1 MPLRSRSA
9 RRLAVVWVG
18 AAAVLLLA
26 SPPLS
31 TQAPPG
37 VARVPDELRDRIGRA
52 GRVRVIVE
60 LNVPGGHIPEARL
73 PDIAGRFEQ
82 RQRLRALQ
90 SRVVSESQARGG
102 RLVRQFET
110 IPYIALEV
118 DSGALTALEHARQDV
133 VRIMD
138 DAIVRPVL
146 SESAPI
152 VQSDQA
158 WDVGYDGTGT
168 TVAVLDTGVEA
179 THPFFAGK
187 VVEEA
192 CYSGDSPGISSS
204 FCPNG
209 LTEQIGP
216 GSAAPCWLDG
226 CYHGDHVAGIAAGN
240 GALAEQPFSGV
251 AKGANIMAVQVFS
264 QIDDWFSCGGFAPCL
279 GGFTSD
285 IIAGLERVYAVAA
298 RLNVASV
305 NLSLGEGRF
314 TAPCDNQPYKPV
326 IDNLRSIGVATVA
339 ASGNSG
345 YLRALMTPACISSV
359 VSVGATDKAD
369 NVTYFSNVA
378 PFLSL
383 FAPGD
388 GIISALTGGS
398 FGILS
403 GTSMASPHVAGA
415 WAIMMQAL
423 PGSNVTTVLN
433 ALRQTGKPIVD
444 TRSGSPITV
453 PRARIF
459 QALASLTPIAN
470 PAPVVT
476 SLSPV
481 SARAGVASVM
491 VAGTGFNAFSVVRW
505 NGSARPTSV
514 ISATKIRA
522 SIPAS
527 DLTAVGTADVTVFN
541 PEPGGGS
548 SFSLAFTIEP
558 PPPPPSLTISAPAT
572 AAGGSETVTLHDGLG
587 GAYDWLA
594 LAGTGAS
601 NSSYI
606 KWTYIGAGITN
617 FTWTVTMPTAPG
629 TYEFRLFPDGLY
641 TRAATS
647 PTITVEGPASALPV
661 ITALSP
667 DRRLMGGAAFTLVV
681 NGSNFVD
688 GSVVRW
694 NGENRSTT
702 FISSTQLRATIA
714 AADSA
719 VAGTAH
725 VTVFTPPPG
734 GGTSAAFTFTI
745 ARPAL
750 SVSAQTVTAG
760 ASVTVTLT
768 DGAGGTYD
776 WLALASKDA
785 ADTSYLLWT
794 YVGSAVTTFT
804 WTVTMPTAPGTY
816 EFRLFYGGSSRA
828 ATSPPVTV
836 TGAGAQQPALAVS
849 ATSVAPGSPVTVT
862 LTNGSGGT
870 YDWITFAATGAA
882 DTSYLQWTYVGAGV
896 RAFTWTVTM
905 PATAGVYEFRFFPN
919 GGYTRAATSAPIN
932 VGTASSPLLSV
943 SAQNIGGGASVTVTL
958 TNGPG
963 QAYDWLALAPTE
975 AADSSYL
982 QWTYVGAGVTNRT
995 WTVTMPTAAGTY
1007 EFRLFS
1013 NGTRAA
1019 TSSGVTV
1026 TGAPPSLSVTAQ
1038 YVTGGGSVTVTLT
1051 NGRGGSYDWLTIA
1064 PAAASDTTYLQWTYI
1079 GAGVTTF
1086 TWTIAMP
1093 TAPGPYEFRLF
1104 LNGGYTRAA
1113 TSPVITVE

>member
-1 MPLRSRSA
+1 
-9 RRLAVVWVG
+9 
-18 AAAVLLLA
+18 
-26 SPPLS
+26 
-31 TQAPPG
+31 
-37 VARVPDELRDRIGRA
+37 
-52 GRVRVIVE
+52 VRVIVE
-60 LNVPGGHIPEARL
+60 LNVPGGHIPEGRL
-73 PDIAGRFEQ
+73 TDIAGRLEQ
-82 RQRLRALQ
+82 RQRLRGLQ
-90 SRVVSESQARGG
+90 SRVVSGLPALGH
-102 RLVRQFET
+102 RLIRQFET
-110 IPYIALEV
+110 IPYIALDV
-118 DSGALTALEHARQDV
+118 DSSALSALENARQDV
-133 VRIMD
+133 VRVID

-168 TVAVLDTGVEA
+168 TVAVLDTGVDS

-192 CYSGDSPGISSS
+192 CYSGGSPEISSS

-209 LTEQIGP
+209 LTEQVGP

-240 GALAEQPFSGV
+240 GALAGQPFSGV

-264 QIDDWFSCGGFAPCL
+264 QIDDWISCGGFAPCL

-285 IIAGLERVYAVAA
+285 IIAGLERVYSVAA

-314 TAPCDNQPYKPV
+314 TSPCDNQPYKPI

-345 YLRALMTPACISSV
+345 YVRALLTPACISSV

-388 GIISALTGGS
+388 GITSALTGGS

-403 GTSMASPHVAGA
+403 GTSMAAPHVAGA
-415 WAIMMQAL
+415 WAIMRQAL
-423 PGSNVTTVLN
+423 PSSNVTTVLN

-459 QALASLTPIAN
+459 QALSSLTPIAN

-476 SLSPV
+476 SLFPL
-481 SARAGVASVM
+481 SARAGAASVSLT
-491 VAGTGFNAFSVVRW
+491 VVGTGFNAFSVVRW
-505 NGSARPTSV
+505 NGSDRATTV

-522 SIPAS
+522 SIPAT
-527 DLTAVGTADVTVFN
+527 DLAAAGSADVTVFN
-541 PEPGGGS
+541 PEPGGGN
-548 SFSLAFTIEP
+548 SFSLTFTIEP
-558 PPPPPSLTISAPAT
+558 PPPPPSLTISAPVVT
-572 AAGGSETVTLHDGLG
+572 TGGSETVTLHDGLG
-587 GAYDWLA
+587 GPYDWLA

-606 KWTYIGAGITN
+606 KWTYIGAGVTN
-617 FTWTVTMPTAPG
+617 FTWTVTMPTTPG
-629 TYEFRLFPDGLY
+629 TYEFRLFPDGVY

-647 PTITVEGPASALPV
+647 PTITVEGSPSALPV
-661 ITALSP
+661 MSGLSP
-667 DRRLMGGAAFTLVV
+667 DRGLMGGAAFTLVV

-702 FISSTQLRATIA
+702 FVSSTQLRATIA
-714 AADSA
+714 AGDIAA
-719 VAGTAH
+719 AGTAQ

-750 SVSAQTVTAG
+750 SVSAQTVGAG

-785 ADTSYLLWT
+785 ADTSYLQWT
-794 YVGSAVTTFT
+794 YVGAGVTTFT
-804 WTVTMPTAPGTY
+804 WTVTMPTAAGIY

-836 TGAGAQQPALAVS
+836 TSAGAEQPALAVS
-849 ATSVAPGSPVTVT
+849 ASSVAPGSPVTVT
-862 LTNGSGGT
+862 LTNGPGGA
-870 YDWITFAATGAA
+870 YDWITLASTGAA

-896 RAFTWTVTM
+896 RTFTWTVTM
-905 PATAGVYEFRFFPN
+905 PTTAGAYEFRFFPN

-932 VGTASSPLLSV
+932 VGTASSPSLSV
-943 SAQNIGGGASVTVTL
+943 SAQNVGGGASVTVTL
-958 TNGPG
+958 TNGLG

-982 QWTYVGAGVTNRT
+982 QWTYVGAGLTTRT

-1019 TSSGVTV
+1019 TSSTVTV
-1026 TGAPPSLSVTAQ
+1026 TGAPPSLSVSAQ
-1038 YVTGGGSVTVTLT
+1038 QVTGGGSVTVTLT

-1064 PAAASDTTYLQWTYI
+1064 PATASDTSYLQWTYI

-1086 TWTIAMP
+1086 TWTVTVP

-1113 TSPVITVE
+1113 TSPVITVD